1 MIRTQDIRSLGLSGS
16 IALYAGSLFL
26 PAILY
31 ETQAPSAGLEILL
44 TGALGILAGSIAW
57 FANPAFWLALL
68 MFVLKRYR
76 AARVFASVATG
87 IGLTAIFLTE
97 MPGASSSKMVA
108 GLGPGFAVWIV
119 GLVLLQVSSQYLEQ
133 AEGAGTALPP
143 HNWRLNASGWISAAL
158 AVLAPPVAFME
169 YSQGRDAPARIQQ
182 ERSAALEAHCR
193 TAGEKLIRAPEAAV
207 RGLHFSRDS
216 FITYAQV
223 KDGRYQDYRHGEI
236 GHDMVAQ
243 GWLDFAEVHNNPMLA
258 DTQKGQSVRRFEGGD
273 AVGRQGNDITAA
285 YGLVEHWL
293 ADADGGEIT
302 RREKKLGID
311 GIEFAIRHL
320 KSGETLA
327 TTRIFTFDAD
337 QRFCGAAPNGQFDTR
352 EFVIRALHLKRDPAQ
367 FKPASGKDNR

>member
-1 MIRTQDIRSLGLSGS
+1 VIKTQDIRSLGLTGS

-31 ETQAPSAGLEILL
+31 EAKVPSAGLELLL

-57 FANPAFWLALL
+57 FANPAYWLALL
-68 MFVLKRYR
+68 MFFLKRYR
-76 AARVFASVATG
+76 AARVFAGIATG

-97 MPGASSSKMVA
+97 MPGASSSTMVA

-119 GLVLLQVSSQYLEQ
+119 ALVLLQVSSQYMEQ
-133 AEGAGTALPP
+133 AEGTDPR
-143 HNWRLNASGWISAAL
+143 NWRLNASGWISAAL

-223 KDGRYQDYRHGEI
+223 RDVRYQDYRHGDI

-243 GWLDFAEVHNNPMLA
+243 GWLDFAEVHNNPILA
-258 DTQKGQSVRRFEGGD
+258 DTVKGQSVRRFEGTD

-285 YGLVEHWL
+285 YGLVEKWL
-293 ADADGGEIT
+293 ADADAGEIT

-311 GIEFAIRHL
+311 GFEFAIRHL
-320 KSGETLA
+320 KSGETFA

-337 QRFCGAAPNGQFDTR
+337 KRFCGAAPSGQFDTR
-352 EFVIRALHLKRDPAQ
+352 DFVIRAMHLQRNPAKPPPRDSVRPP
-367 FKPASGKDNR
+367 KP